1 MDYQAELHNVVGH
14 FELDGELDGLEPYGT
29 GHINDTFAGLF
40 RGPRGTRRYI
50 HQRLNHNV
58 FKAPLKVMENI
69 TRVTDYTRQQ
79 VQASGGDPRRQ
90 SLTLVPTRTGSAHY
104 LSEQGNYWR
113 TYLFIEGAR
122 TYDMAVGPQQL
133 RAAAR
138 AFGNFQRLLSTLPGQ
153 RLHETIPNFHNTPLR
168 FQHFLEALDKNCCAR
183 AEQAREEI
191 DFILAR
197 RADTAVITSLLET
210 GAIPERVTHNDTKL
224 NNVLIDD
231 LTGEGLC
238 IIDLDTVMPGSALYD
253 FGDMVRSGAA
263 TAAEDEPDTSKA
275 GLNMVLFA
283 ELAQG
288 YLESAG
294 DFLNQVEVDHLAFS
308 ARLITLEQA
317 IRFLTDFLNGDT
329 YYKTHRAGQ
338 NLDRARTQIQMVRA
352 METRRVEMEAVVRES
367 QCAPR
372 R

>member
-1 MDYQAELHNVVGH
+1 MDYQTELHSVIGH
-14 FELDGELDGLEPYGT
+14 FDLDGELDGLEPYGT
-29 GHINDTFAGLF
+29 GHINDTFAGRY
-40 RGPRGTRRYI
+40 RGPNGTRRYI

-58 FKAPLKVMENI
+58 FKSPLKVMDNI
-69 TRVTDYTRQQ
+69 TRVTDYTHQQ
-79 VQASGGDPRRQ
+79 VLASGGDPRRQ
-90 SLTLVPTRTGSAHY
+90 SLTLVPTRAGSLYH

-122 TYDMAVGPQQL
+122 SYDMAEGPQQL

-168 FQHFLEALDKNCCAR
+168 FQQFLEALEKNCYDR
-183 AEQAREEI
+183 AETALPEI
-191 DFILAR
+191 EFILAR
-197 RADTAVITSLLET
+197 RADTAVVTSLLET

-231 LTGEGLC
+231 LSGEGLC

-275 GLNMVLFA
+275 GIHMALFE
-283 ELAQG
+283 ELARG
-288 YLESAG
+288 YLDTAG
-294 DFLNQVEVDHLAFS
+294 DFLNQIEIDHLAFS

-317 IRFLTDFLNGDT
+317 IRFLSDYLNGDT
-329 YYKTHRAGQ
+329 YYKTHRPGQ
-338 NLDRARTQIQMVRA
+338 NLDRARTQIKMVR
-352 METRRVEMEAVVRES
+352 EMEARRHEMEAIVRES
-367 QCAPR
+367 KPAAR
-372 R
+372 T